1 MFYHVKWSEVVGSG
15 AGVFQGRE
23 GGVVVGEE
31 FERDSL
37 SGDRRK
43 ERPAGPS
50 GATSDPS
57 AVPLVPV
64 WPVRARRVL
73 TTQRV
78 IEACEAEPES
88 EQAVR
93 ALAIHDNMRERTVLY
108 AREQELLTAFLTR
121 DLESDGCIDSAD
133 ISALKVATGL
143 RASLHRAE
151 CLIRDAHRSVILMPG
166 TFEVLRAGDLP
177 EDFHRL
183 LLRKVRALPDDQV
196 RVVDEHVAGWDLA
209 SISRDQFARHL
220 GSLITLVTAGT
231 IPVTPESERRVDL
244 EITDPARGIATLS
257 VTGPTLE
264 IKALAHRLDVAAQAI
279 QKAQRHALN
288 DTDSDAPVPFDIDEV
303 LRQRGRAMSL
313 AALRY
318 AVLTRSMLD
327 TDPVPEPASP
337 YKLLVT
343 VPAMTLLGESDAP
356 GVIDGLIPVPAE
368 QARALAAGQAT
379 WQRILTDPTTG
390 AYLPVTADTYTPT
403 AQMRLQLRLRHP
415 VCAAPGCTR
424 ATVLASEDDHIEE
437 YDHDDPAAGGQTSL
451 ANLHRLCWLHHK
463 IKTAG
468 LIDPER
474 GTDPDPGAD
483 TDLDPDPDW
492 LRNVPEDP
500 PRFPPATLPP
510 RPDPRRPIVEPTRTR
525 WTIDGELRTA
535 TYEEH
540 DLLTP
545 VLAAALDR
553 AWDTHLRAHADATRI
568 AEIEAARPAR
578 DRIIEQRRTERQR
591 MAGNRGLRGQYYAQ
605 GGGEDEGEDSS
616 GYDTASLEEFFKNNP
631 PPPPKPRP
639 PSPSPSPDEPDDS
652 PF

>member
-1 MFYHVKWSEVVGSG
+1 
-15 AGVFQGRE
+15 
-23 GGVVVGEE
+23 
-31 FERDSL
+31 
-37 SGDRRK
+37 
-43 ERPAGPS
+43 
-50 GATSDPS
+50 
-57 AVPLVPV
+57 
-64 WPVRARRVL
+64 
-73 TTQRV
+73 
-78 IEACEAEPES
+78 
-88 EQAVR
+88 
-93 ALAIHDNMRERTVLY
+93 MRERTKLY
-108 AREQELLTAFLTR
+108 AREQELLTSFLTR
-121 DLESDGCIDSAD
+121 DPESDGCIDSAD

-151 CLIRDAHRSVILMPG
+151 CLIRDAHRSAVLMPG
-166 TFEVLRAGDLP
+166 TFEVLSAGDLP
-177 EDFHRL
+177 EDFHQM

-231 IPVTPESERRVDL
+231 IPLTPESERRVDL

-288 DTDSDAPVPFDIDEV
+288 DSDSDAPIPFDIDEV

-318 AVLTRSMLD
+318 AVLTQSMLD

-356 GVIDGLIPVPAE
+356 GVINGLIPVPEE
-368 QARALAAGQAT
+368 QARALAAGQSV

-437 YDHDDPAAGGQTSL
+437 YDHTDPAAGGPTSL

-474 GTDPDPGAD
+474 GTDPVREQAQERGQDQDQDQDQQDRDRDQGPGTVGG
-483 TDLDPDPDW
+483 TDLDPRKPADPDSGPDQG
-492 LRNVPEDP
+492 RYRRIPEDP

-510 RPDPRRPIVEPTRTR
+510 RSVPRRPVVEPTQTR

-568 AEIEAARPAR
+568 AQIEAARPAR
-578 DRIIEQRRTERQR
+578 DRITEQRRIENQR
-591 MAGNRGLRGQYYAQ
+591 MAGKRGLRGQYYAQ
-605 GGGEDEGEDSS
+605 GGGEGEDSS
-616 GYDTASLEEFFKNNP
+616 GDDTASLEEFVKNNP

-639 PSPSPSPDEPDDS
+639 PSPDNPDDPDDS

>member
-1 MFYHVKWSEVVGSG
+1 M
-15 AGVFQGRE
+15 
-23 GGVVVGEE
+23 GEE

-37 SGDRRK
+37 SDGGQDGPASNVPGDRSGSHSD
-43 ERPAGPS
+43 GPS
-50 GATSDPS
+50 GAASDPPS
-57 AVPLVPV
+57 GPASDSSVVPAVPV

-73 TTQRV
+73 TAQRV

-93 ALAIHDNMRERTVLY
+93 ALAIHDNMRERTKLY

-121 DLESDGCIDSAD
+121 DPESDGCIDSAD

-151 CLIRDAHRSVILMPG
+151 CLIRDAHRSVTLMPG
-166 TFEVLRAGDLP
+166 TFEVLRSGDLP

-244 EITDPARGIATLS
+244 EIIDPARGIATLS

-288 DTDSDAPVPFDIDEV
+288 DQDSDAPIPFDVDEV

-318 AVLTRSMLD
+318 AVLTQSMLD
-327 TDPVPEPASP
+327 TNPVPEPVSP

-437 YDHDDPAAGGQTSL
+437 YDHDDPAAGGPTSL
-451 ANLHRLCWLHHK
+451 ANLHRLCWLHHT

-474 GTDPDPGAD
+474 DTEPDPGAD
-483 TDLDPDPDW
+483 ISPDPAPDR

-510 RPDPRRPIVEPTRTR
+510 RPVPRRPVVEPTQTR

-553 AWDTHLRAHADATRI
+553 AWDTHLRAHADAVRI

-578 DRIIEQRRTERQR
+578 DRIIEQRRIERQR
-591 MAGNRGLRGQYYAQ
+591 MTEKRGSRGQYDGQ
-605 GGGEDEGEDSS
+605 GDGAGDDDG
-616 GYDTASLEEFFKNNP
+616 LQEFLKNNPLPPLKP
-631 PPPPKPRP
+631 PPPPPR
-639 PSPSPSPDEPDDS
+639 PSPDEPDDS
-652 PF
+652 PT

>member
-1 MFYHVKWSEVVGSG
+1 M
-15 AGVFQGRE
+15 
-23 GGVVVGEE
+23 GEE
-31 FERDSL
+31 FEQDSL
-37 SGDRRK
+37 SGGGQDG
-43 ERPAGPS
+43 PASNVPGNRSGGPS
-50 GATSDPS
+50 GAASDPASDSS
-57 AVPLVPV
+57 AVPAVPV
-64 WPVRARRVL
+64 WPVRARRAL
-73 TTQRV
+73 TAQRV
-78 IEACEAEPES
+78 IEACEAKPES
-88 EQAVR
+88 EQAAC
-93 ALAIHDNMRERTVLY
+93 ALAIHDNMRERTKLY

-121 DLESDGCIDSAD
+121 DPESDGCIDSAD

-151 CLIRDAHRSVILMPG
+151 CLIRDAHRSVSLMPG

-177 EDFHRL
+177 EDFHQV

-209 SISRDQFARHL
+209 SISRDQFTRHL

-231 IPVTPESERRVDL
+231 IPLTPESERRVDL

-279 QKAQRHALN
+279 QKAQRHAL
-288 DTDSDAPVPFDIDEV
+288 DDQDSDTPIPFDLDEV

-318 AVLTRSMLD
+318 AVLTQSMLT

-437 YDHDDPAAGGQTSL
+437 YDHTNPGSGGPTSL
-451 ANLHRLCWLHHK
+451 ANLHRLCWLHHT

-474 GTDPDPGAD
+474 DTDPDPGAD
-483 TDLDPDPDW
+483 TGADADPDPDPGG
-492 LRNVPEDP
+492 LRNAPEDP

-510 RPDPRRPIVEPTRTR
+510 RPAPRRPVIEPTRTQ

-578 DRIIEQRRTERQR
+578 DRIIEQRRLENQRRTGHRAHGAESDEALQKFLER
-591 MAGNRGLRGQYYAQ
+591 NPLPPLR
-605 GGGEDEGEDSS
+605 
-616 GYDTASLEEFFKNNP
+616 
-631 PPPPKPRP
+631 PR
-639 PSPSPSPDEPDDS
+639 PSPDDPEDTPS
-652 PF
+652 

>member
-1 MFYHVKWSEVVGSG
+1 
-15 AGVFQGRE
+15 
-23 GGVVVGEE
+23 VGEE
-31 FERDSL
+31 FEQDSL
-37 SGDRRK
+37 SGGGQDG
-43 ERPAGPS
+43 PARNVPGSRSGGPS
-50 GATSDPS
+50 GAASDPASDSS
-57 AVPLVPV
+57 AVPPVPV
-64 WPVRARRVL
+64 WPVRARRAL
-73 TTQRV
+73 TAQRV

-88 EQAVR
+88 EQAAC
-93 ALAIHDNMRERTVLY
+93 ALAIHDNMRERTKLY

-121 DLESDGCIDSAD
+121 DPESDGCIDSAD

-151 CLIRDAHRSVILMPG
+151 CLIRDAHRSVSLMPG

-220 GSLITLVTAGT
+220 NSLITLVTAGT
-231 IPVTPESERRVDL
+231 IPLTPESERRVDL

-288 DTDSDAPVPFDIDEV
+288 DQDSDTPIPFDLDEV

-318 AVLTRSMLD
+318 AVLTQSVLT

-437 YDHDDPAAGGQTSL
+437 YDHTNPGSGGPTSL
-451 ANLHRLCWLHHK
+451 ANLHRLCWLHHT

-474 GTDPDPGAD
+474 DPDTD
-483 TDLDPDPDW
+483 TDSDSGHNPESGSRLEP
-492 LRNVPEDP
+492 LRNTPEDP

-510 RPDPRRPIVEPTRTR
+510 RPDPRRPIIEPTRTQ

-545 VLAAALDR
+545 VLAAALDQ
-553 AWDTHLRAHADATRI
+553 AWETHLRAHADATRI
-568 AEIEAARPAR
+568 AEIEAARPTR
-578 DRIIEQRRTERQR
+578 DRIIEQRRLENQRRTGHRAHGADSDEALQKFLER
-591 MAGNRGLRGQYYAQ
+591 NPLPPLR
-605 GGGEDEGEDSS
+605 
-616 GYDTASLEEFFKNNP
+616 
-631 PPPPKPRP
+631 PRP
-639 PSPSPSPDEPDDS
+639 SPDELDEPDDS
-652 PF
+652 PS